1 MMERS
6 EEQKQTI
13 APDYPEVSQQTLLLA
28 KYLVETEYQ
37 DLPSHVI
44 EGMKALTLDWL
55 GSALAGK
62 EFYPSDLFRQYAAMM
77 GPAHGPST
85 IFNSKEISSNE
96 LKEGSSPYFAALVN
110 GACGH
115 LLEQDDLHN
124 SSVFHPATVVF
135 PALLAASEDLNASGE
150 AFLLAATMGY
160 EAGIRIG
167 EFLGRSHYRVFHTT
181 STVGSISAAIAVG
194 KLMNF
199 NLEEMLNLIGN
210 AATQSAGI
218 WAFLEDAADSKQL
231 HTAKANANGLLAA
244 YLTKMGLK
252 GAKNSLEGVQGLAAG
267 MSEESNPSALSDRLG
282 VRWAAIET
290 SFKYHASCR
299 HTHPAGDAL
308 LQLLNDEGLSYHDIV
323 KVEAFVH
330 QAAIDV
336 LGAVIEPQSIHQAK
350 FSMGSVLGLLA
361 VHGRAGLFEFDQYS
375 LTDRDVIAFRQKV
388 SMVLDPEI
396 DAAYPKE
403 WRGRVEVET
412 KEGRR
417 YQSMLRYPKGDP
429 ENPLTQLELEEKF
442 QRLLHFS
449 GDQYLLRQSKALMAM
464 VWNLEELETMRR
476 LTELIDPCEE

>member
-1 MMERS
+1 MIERS
-6 EEQKQTI
+6 EDQKPAI
-13 APDYPEVSQQTLLLA
+13 APDCPEASQHTLLLA

-37 DLPSHVI
+37 DLPSTVI

-62 EFYPSDLFRQYAAMM
+62 DFYPSNLFRQYAAMM
-77 GPAHGPST
+77 GPNSGSST
-85 IFNSKEISSNE
+85 VFSPNDGSSRE
-96 LKEGSSPYFAALVN
+96 LGRGSSPYFAALVN

-150 AFLLAATMGY
+150 EFLLAATIGY

-244 YLTKMGLK
+244 YMTKMGLK
-252 GAKNSLEGVQGLAAG
+252 GAKNSLEGLQGLAAG
-267 MSEESNPSALSDRLG
+267 MTQESNPSALSDGLG
-282 VRWAAIET
+282 SRWASIET
-290 SFKYHASCR
+290 SFKFHSSCR

-308 LQLLNDEGLSYHDIV
+308 LQLLRDEGLSHHDIV

-336 LGAVIEPQSIHQAK
+336 LGPVVNPKTIHQAK
-350 FSMGSVLGLLA
+350 FSMGTVMGLLA
-361 VHGRAGLFEFDQYS
+361 VYGRAGLSEFDQYS

-388 SMVLDPEI
+388 SMTLDPEI

-403 WRGRVEVET
+403 WRGKVEVEARD
-412 KEGRR
+412 GRR
-417 YQSMLRYPKGDP
+417 YQAMLRYPKGDP
-429 ENPLTQLELEEKF
+429 ENPLTKTELEEKF
-442 QRLLHFS
+442 QRLLQFS
-449 GDQYLLRQSKALMAM
+449 GDNKLLERSDQLMAM
-464 VWNLEELETMRR
+464 IWHLEKLKKVREITQ
-476 LTELIDPCEE
+476 LISTD